1 MSFDI
6 LNSVDKRIHFI
17 GIGGISMSGLA
28 EILIYR
34 GYKVSGSDWNKSHL
48 TEKLKA
54 MGAEIY
60 YGHKAENVKNAGLII
75 YTAAVSQDNP
85 ELVYGRENG
94 IKTID
99 RAEFLG
105 ELMKGH
111 KYNVAI
117 SGTHGKTTTTSMLSM
132 IVLEAEKDPT
142 ILVGGELDA
151 IGGNVRASNSEY
163 FITEACEYKASFL
176 KFFPYIG
183 VILNIE
189 EDHLDFYKDINDIEN
204 TFMKFSRLIPDDGY
218 LIGSFEDKRFMKIY
232 NTAKCKR
239 MSFGI
244 TGGDLKAEDII
255 YDDKGC
261 ASFNVLLRGNFIFK
275 VKLNVPGEH
284 NIKNALAAVGAS
296 LALNIDNKSIIKG
309 LEKFVGTHRRFEIK
323 GVKNGVTVV
332 DDYAHHPTEIKA
344 ALKAAKN
351 YPHKKIVAVFQ
362 PHTYS
367 RTKTLFKEFLEAFYD
382 ADQLILADIYAAREI
397 DKGEISSVDLGDGLR
412 AKGVKCV
419 NLHSF
424 EAIVNYAEKVLEAGD
439 ILITIGAGDVYQAGE
454 MYLND

>member
-6 LNSVDKRIHFI
+6 LNNIDKKVHFI

-28 EILIYR
+28 EILLYR
-34 GYKVSGSDWNKSHL
+34 GYKVSGSDRNKSHL
-48 TEKLKA
+48 TEKLRS

-60 YGHKAENVKNAGLII
+60 YGHKAENAKDAGLIV
-75 YTAAVSQDNP
+75 YTAAVAYNNP
-85 ELVYGRENG
+85 ELIYGKENG

-132 IVLEAEKDPT
+132 VILEAEKDPT

-151 IGGNVRASNSEY
+151 IGGNVRAGNSDY
-163 FITEACEYKASFL
+163 FIAEACEYKASFL

-189 EDHLDFYKDINDIEN
+189 EDHLDFYKNINDIEN
-204 TFMKFSRLIPDDGY
+204 TFMKFSKLIPDYGY
-218 LIGSFEDKRFMKIY
+218 LIGSFEDKRFMRIY
-232 NTAKCKR
+232 EAAECNKL
-239 MSFGI
+239 SFGI
-244 TGGDLKAEDII
+244 SGGDLKAENIS

-261 ASFNVLLRGNFIFK
+261 PSFDVSLKGDFLFK
-275 VKLNVPGEH
+275 IELNVPGEH
-284 NIKNALAAVGAS
+284 NVKNALAAAAAA
-296 LALNIDNKSIIKG
+296 LALNIDNKSIING
-309 LEKFVGTHRRFEIK
+309 LKKFRGTHRRFEIK

-332 DDYAHHPTEIKA
+332 DEYSHHPTEIKA
-344 ALKAAKN
+344 ALSTAKK

-382 ADQLILADIYAAREI
+382 ADCLILADIYAAREI
-397 DKGEISSVDLGDGLR
+397 DNGEISSDDLGDGLR
-412 AKGVKCV
+412 AKGVNCRNV
-419 NLHSF
+419 HSF
-424 EAIVNYAEKVLEAGD
+424 PEIVKYAEEILEEGD
-439 ILITIGAGDVYQAGE
+439 ILITIGAGDVYQVGE
-454 MYLND
+454 MYLK